1 MMNTKQSHQARSLR
15 TGERCGALG
24 SSVQP
29 GPRRRSL
36 RHARSESGI
45 AMLETAIVIPV
56 VALLLFALIEFGLAF
71 ARYQVVTNAA
81 REGARMAAVANP
93 LTTTASV
100 DSMVRNVLVQGGL
113 NGYASTTQVTIG
125 GWRGGV
131 GTPDSVRVDYPYQ
144 FLLLGPIIGWTTGQR
159 TVTLTSQS
167 IMRNE

>member
-1 MMNTKQSHQARSLR
+1 MRAGLGRRGQAAVEL
-15 TGERCGALG
+15 A
-24 SSVQP
+24 
-29 GPRRRSL
+29 
-36 RHARSESGI
+36 
-45 AMLETAIVIPV
+45 VILPV
-56 VALLLFALIEFGLAF
+56 ILLLAVGLIEM
-71 ARYQVVTNAA
+71 ARAWHHHQVVTNAA

-113 NGYASTTQVTIG
+113 NGYASTTTVTIG
-125 GWRGGV
+125 GWRTGA

-159 TVTLTSQS
+159 SVTLTSRS